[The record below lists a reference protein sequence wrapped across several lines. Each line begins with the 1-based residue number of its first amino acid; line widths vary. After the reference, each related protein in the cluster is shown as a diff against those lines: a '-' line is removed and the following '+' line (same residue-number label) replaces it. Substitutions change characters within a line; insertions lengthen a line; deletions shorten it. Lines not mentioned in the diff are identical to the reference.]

1 MTSLTT
7 NLVLV
12 TVGTDHHPFTR
23 VVEWTND
30 YVAAQPSESVEFVCQ
45 HGTAA
50 PPSLGRHEPYVGHD
64 ALQQLMRKAAA
75 VVCHGGP
82 STMLESLRLGRM
94 PIVVPRRQ
102 QFGEAVDDHQLEF
115 SRFLCRCEQVVM
127 AETEEQLHAALDR
140 ALADP
145 DAFVAP
151 PAPASWVSS
160 ATAVQRFSDFA
171 RQLPPRRRGRLLRR

>member
-1 MTSLTT
+1 M

-12 TVGTDHHPFTR
+12 TVGTDHHPFGR
-23 VVEWTND
+23 IVDWASD
-30 YVAAQPSESVEFVCQ
+30 YVASKPAQSVEFVCQ

-50 PPSLGRHEPYVGHD
+50 PPVVGRHD
-64 ALQQLMRKAAA
+64 AFVDHESLQGLMRRATA

-102 QFGEAVDDHQLEF
+102 QWGEAVDDHQLEF
-115 SRFLCRCEQVVM
+115 SRFLLSCHQVVV
-127 AETEEQLHAALDR
+127 AETEAQLRAALDR

-145 DAFVAP
+145 DAFAAP
-151 PAPASWVSS
+151 PAPPSWVPPS
-160 ATAVQRFSDFA
+160 AAVQRFSDFA
-171 RQLPPRRRGRLLRR
+171 RQLPPRRRGRLLLR